1 MAWRCRLL
9 IARQTYRVHPTH
21 WLISTQAGTA
31 SAFGNGGPL
40 SEDNVVCPGNDPSDY
55 CNCKEEDCE
64 NEDGRD
70 LCLCEEARS
79 CCGQV
84 LCPGLDP
91 EEYCDC
97 EKEGDCADPRTEGM
111 CGCAEAIACCSD

>member
-1 MAWRCRLL
+1 MPRRA
-9 IARQTYRVHPTH
+9 
-21 WLISTQAGTA
+21 
-31 SAFGNGGPL
+31 
-40 SEDNVVCPGNDPSDY
+40 
-55 CNCKEEDCE
+55 
-64 NEDGRD
+64 
-70 LCLCEEARS
+70 CEEARS

>member
-1 MAWRCRLL
+1 MKITALTAL
-9 IARQTYRVHPTH
+9 ALAAI
-21 WLISTQAGTA
+21 AGTA
-31 SAFGNGGPL
+31 SGFGNGRPL

-55 CNCKEEDCE
+55 CNCMQEDCD